1 MYNLKLDFMKDI
13 NLRKRNFFKKFLLK
27 RREWFLFFS
36 FLTCFLVPFTLRSG
50 NNFVRTDFR
59 DETIYFVITTR
70 FYDGDPSNNVQC
82 WDGQSLNQGDPAWR
96 GDFKGLIEKLDYIKA
111 LGFTAIWI
119 TPVVENAS
127 GYDYHGYHAFN
138 FKKVDPRY
146 ESTDVNFQTLINA
159 VHAKGMKIILDI
171 VLNHT
176 GNFGEATLCPMFE
189 KDYSADLSDIN
200 ASMKRIKNGILPD
213 NYENLLPGDQYQAR
227 LARMKNTDGQN
238 HDVNNY
244 WHHFGN
250 FNWDDITCQ
259 WAQIAGD
266 CVDLNT
272 ENPLVYNYLIDA
284 YGQFIRMGVDGFR
297 IDTGRHI
304 NRLVFNKVF
313 IPAFQRI
320 ANECGND
327 NFFIFSEICTR
338 DRNYWYRNT
347 AAMSTPFY
355 TWKDSRNYDWTED
368 ASYFQTTWIKGTSDE
383 FLNNTNQRSCVQN
396 YNDNV
401 DTSIQPSSNN
411 AFLNGNDY
419 HTPDHSMHS
428 GMNVIDFPMHW
439 NFESAKSAFRI
450 ACEGDHAYNDPT
462 YNVVYVDSH
471 DYAPDGAPESQ
482 RFAKP
487 QDVWAENLCLMYTF
501 RGIPCVYYG
510 SEIEFKKGCPI
521 DKGPTIPLKESGR
534 AYYGG
539 YISGTLHVNDFAS
552 YTNATGNVAVTLKHP
567 LARHIQRLSQ
577 IRMAIPA
584 LRKGEYSTEGQ
595 QNNLAFKRRYV
606 DATTDSYVCVAI
618 SESFTFNNVLNGT
631 YVDAITGDTKVVS
644 NNKLTVNVSGKGNMR
659 VYVLNTD
666 KTPAPGKIGVDG
678 KYLYGTTPVIEDQ
691 GTYPDETEPLIGSSE
706 EPETPQEP
714 VLNIGEKAIF
724 FEKPSNWGSN
734 INVYI
739 YYDNNGTVVKITK
752 SWPGD
757 AATKL
762 GNNVYKYNFEGEITN
777 WKVLFNDGSNQA
789 PSSIGFDVVNGG
801 YYTVNGLH
809 HVIQPSANAVDNIF
823 SRGKFTVSSGQNM
836 LNINSTVEGVY
847 PLYSV
852 SGTVIK
858 MLDIKRGQNAY
869 YDIPKGI
876 YLIDHQKVIIY

>member
-1 MYNLKLDFMKDI
+1 
-13 NLRKRNFFKKFLLK
+13 
-27 RREWFLFFS
+27 
-36 FLTCFLVPFTLRSG
+36 
-50 NNFVRTDFR
+50 
-59 DETIYFVITTR
+59 
-70 FYDGDPSNNVQC
+70 
-82 WDGQSLNQGDPAWR
+82 
-96 GDFKGLIEKLDYIKA
+96 
-111 LGFTAIWI
+111 
-119 TPVVENAS
+119 
-127 GYDYHGYHAFN
+127 
-138 FKKVDPRY
+138 
-146 ESTDVNFQTLINA
+146 
-159 VHAKGMKIILDI
+159 
-171 VLNHT
+171 
-176 GNFGEATLCPMFE
+176 
-189 KDYSADLSDIN
+189 
-200 ASMKRIKNGILPD
+200 
-213 NYENLLPGDQYQAR
+213 
-227 LARMKNTDGQN
+227 
-238 HDVNNY
+238 
-244 WHHFGN
+244 
-250 FNWDDITCQ
+250 
-259 WAQIAGD
+259 
-266 CVDLNT
+266 
-272 ENPLVYNYLIDA
+272 
-284 YGQFIRMGVDGFR
+284 
-297 IDTGRHI
+297 
-304 NRLVFNKVF
+304 
-313 IPAFQRI
+313 
-320 ANECGND
+320 
-327 NFFIFSEICTR
+327 
-338 DRNYWYRNT
+338 
-347 AAMSTPFY
+347 
-355 TWKDSRNYDWTED
+355 
-368 ASYFQTTWIKGTSDE
+368 
-383 FLNNTNQRSCVQN
+383 
-396 YNDNV
+396 
-401 DTSIQPSSNN
+401 
-411 AFLNGNDY
+411 
-419 HTPDHSMHS
+419 
-428 GMNVIDFPMHW
+428 
-439 NFESAKSAFRI
+439 
-450 ACEGDHAYNDPT
+450 
-462 YNVVYVDSH
+462 
-471 DYAPDGAPESQ
+471 
-482 RFAKP
+482 
-487 QDVWAENLCLMYTF
+487 
-501 RGIPCVYYG
+501 
-510 SEIEFKKGCPI
+510 EIEFKKGCPI

-539 YISGTLHVNDFAS
+539 YISGTLNVNDFAS